1 MQEKTKVNVQ
11 GVPETMH
18 IRKQF
23 LKENGP
29 VFQPAKSATDA
40 SYVEA
45 IKYHGEPVLVVIEGL
60 TMYLSE
66 ADVMQIFDIVDRKF
80 EKVTVL
86 VETMSPFVVDHVTE
100 KSIEKS
106 EEKFSWGVK
115 NGKELE
121 KYHLSETFPI
131 K

>member
-1 MQEKTKVNVQ
+1 M
-11 GVPETMH
+11 
-18 IRKQF
+18 
-23 LKENGP
+23 
-29 VFQPAKSATDA
+29 
-40 SYVEA
+40 
-45 IKYHGEPVLVVIEGL
+45 IEGL